1 MKVKQV
7 IWLLR
12 KDFRQEWRQRFTLQG
27 IFLYAV
33 AAVFVVFLSVQVLE
47 KPSWNALFWVI
58 LLFSGV
64 SAVAKSFLQE
74 SRGKMLYY
82 HQMMNPASMI
92 VAKIIYNSL
101 LMMGISV
108 LCFLVYSLLLRQMA
122 DEPGWFL
129 LSVLLGSM
137 SFSAVLTMVSAIA
150 SKTGNGALMMPV
162 LGIPLLIPF
171 LLVAVRASK
180 KAVDGL
186 DTSLLVTDLLG
197 VMLFFVIALV
207 LGIILYPFLW
217 KE

>member
-27 IFLYAV
+27 ILLYAV